1 MFRDSSGRINSEY
14 SHCPEEILRVFTA
27 AQVEGNI
34 FEHPFLPVNSRLH
47 FFMEIK
53 CHNCSFT
60 FCARNV
66 MKEYARENDHGPWD
80 RVYLEVVV
88 ENYGSAIFRRFQIDD
103 DR

>member
-1 MFRDSSGRINSEY
+1 
-14 SHCPEEILRVFTA
+14 
-27 AQVEGNI
+27 
-34 FEHPFLPVNSRLH
+34 
-47 FFMEIK
+47 
-53 CHNCSFT
+53 
-60 FCARNV
+60 